1 MRTIAASAAAFLLIS
16 GLCPSAARAD
26 EARAAGDPR
35 RLALGANYM
44 GAQLRGHL
52 NPRWAA
58 EFRFLAGSSSSTQGK
73 VSATVLGLRGYR
85 FWSERSRIR
94 PYAGLELAYA
104 QTSIGSNSGTSGASS
119 VKGFGDVSGFV
130 AGGFGGLE
138 LRITRRIKLDFD
150 IGPYWMGLKEQS
162 TGVSGSSWDFVAN
175 TAVNVYLF

>member
-1 MRTIAASAAAFLLIS
+1 MRTIAAFAAALILIS
-16 GLCPSAARAD
+16 GLCPPAARAV
-26 EARAAGDPR
+26 EAPAAKDPQ

-44 GAQLRGHL
+44 GTQLRGHIS
-52 NPRWAA
+52 PRWAA
-58 EFRFLAGSSSSTQGK
+58 EFRFLTGSSSSTQGS
-73 VSATVLGLRGYR
+73 VSAIVLGLRGYR

-94 PYAGLELAYA
+94 PYAGLELTYA
-104 QTSIGSNSGTSGASS
+104 QTSLKTNSGTSTSS
-119 VKGFGDVSGFV
+119 PIKGFGDVSGFV